1 MKKVFL
7 LLFAAMATLTG
18 LADNLASGKATLATS
33 GDASLAADG
42 NANTR
47 WESVQGVDPQLWQVD
62 LGEAKA
68 FNTISILWEGAYAK
82 SFTIEVGNTLDGNGY
97 LTNGTAVVSV
107 TDQSLD
113 GFPYMQN
120 FSFTETSAR
129 YILFRGTARGTN
141 YGYSFWEFA
150 VYNLDKGLT
159 LSSLSIAAPGT
170 QTTVGS
176 SITFSATGKDQ
187 LNGAIAPGTLTWQST
202 NPTVGTV
209 ENGVF
214 TALSAGTTTITAT
227 SGNITSNQVEVTVM
241 AGAKIDLMTNW
252 QYRIYPL
259 GSATET
265 GSLVGAFDDN
275 DNSLWELHKTTSA
288 DEAARSYETGFIADL
303 GGVYDINTISI
314 HFEGACSEA
323 FTLSFAGN
331 DGIFGDAVYTGGA
344 TGISNHTEK
353 FAGESVSG
361 ARYVKFLSTKASS
374 EWGVKIYDFSI
385 VGLKTADVELSA
397 PEITEGSVS
406 ATGEESVTFSLTAT
420 SANSAYVMYE
430 IAANGVAARY
440 FKGDPGKATTI
451 VMDGL
456 TSGTTYNFAI
466 YAINAN
472 GVRSAIK
479 ELSATTA
486 GNVFVL
492 TAAPTP
498 AERRAND
505 VVSVYSNA
513 YQPATTYNYGSWAQT
528 TVVEPTTVDNDEM
541 LKLTNFNYLG
551 FEYQTQLDLSAMQYL
566 HIDILPM
573 QEMEFGM
580 TPILV
585 AGTPTENSQ
594 LVGTLK
600 VKEWNSFDIPLS
612 GYNMDFSNLS
622 HQLKIDRGNGV
633 VYVDNIYFWK
643 EPSTVEDTE
652 APVMTKV
659 EATKVRDHKATLTV
673 SATDN
678 IEGILLYS
686 VKLGEVELAS
696 RSAKAGEEL
705 VIQLTG
711 LTGETEYVLSVTAKD
726 DKDNVSAPMGVTF
739 TTQKDFVLTAAPT
752 PQHSTEEYD
761 IYAIYSDA
769 YTSSAP
775 AGFFAD
781 WGGGS
786 PVGVQLSEADQVTK
800 IENFNYVGY
809 QFEANPDLSGFAL
822 HADVLSTEMSTVG
835 LTPITLAGEKS
846 KTFEITEGQWTSLD
860 IAATDWESPI
870 NLVNTFQLKFDG
882 GDKSTTLYVDNIY
895 FYKKKVADQ
904 IREVAV
910 KKAPAYY
917 TLQGVRVAQPKAG
930 IYVVNGKKVVVK

>member
-7 LLFAAMATLTG
+7 LLFAAMATLTSF
-18 LADNLASGKATLATS
+18 ADNLASGKATLATS
-33 GDASLAADG
+33 GNAALAADG
-42 NANTR
+42 NTNTR
-47 WESVQGVDPQLWQVD
+47 WESAQEDPQLWQVD
-62 LGEAKA
+62 LGETTA

-82 SFTIEVGNTLDGNGY
+82 SFTIEAGNTLGDDGY
-97 LTNGTAVVSV
+97 LTGGTALVSV
-107 TDQSLD
+107 ADQSLS

-120 FSFTETSAR
+120 FSFAETTAR

-141 YGYSFWEFA
+141 YGYSFWEFG
-150 VYNLDKGLT
+150 VYNLDKSLT
-159 LSSLSIAAPGT
+159 LSSLNIAAASN

-176 SITFSATGKDQ
+176 TIAISAVGKDQ
-187 LNGAIAPGTLTWQST
+187 LGGVIETGTLSWQST

-214 TALSAGTTTITAT
+214 TALAAGTTTITAT
-227 SGNITSNQVEVTVM
+227 SGQITSNQVEITVA
-241 AGAKIDLMTNW
+241 AGEKIDLMNNW

-265 GSLVGAFDDN
+265 ASLVGAFDDN
-275 DNSLWELHKTTSA
+275 DGSLWELHKTTSA

-303 GGVYDINTISI
+303 GAIYDVNTISI

-331 DGIFGDAVYTGGA
+331 DGVFGDAVYNGGA

-353 FAGESVSG
+353 FSGENVTG

-374 EWGVKIYDFSI
+374 EWGVKIYDFSV
-385 VGLKTADVELSA
+385 VGVKTADVQFA
-397 PEITEGSVS
+397 NPEITAGAVS
-406 ATGEESVTFSLTAT
+406 ETGEESVTFSLTAT
-420 SANSAYVMYE
+420 NANSAFVMYE
-430 IAANGVAARY
+430 VAANGVAARY
-440 FKGDPGKATTI
+440 FKGDSGKASTI
-451 VMDGL
+451 VVDGL
-456 TSGTTYNFAI
+456 TSGSTYNFAI
-466 YAINAN
+466 FAINAN
-472 GVRSAIK
+472 GGRSAIK

-528 TVVEPTTVDNDEM
+528 TVVEPTTVDDDEM

-678 IEGILLYS
+678 IEGTLLYS

-696 RSAKAGEEL
+696 RSAKAGEDL

-726 DKDNVSAPMGVTF
+726 DKENVSAPMGVTF

-809 QFEANPDLSGFAL
+809 QFEANPDLTGFAL
-822 HADVLSTEMSTVG
+822 HVDVLSTEMSTIG
-835 LTPITLAGEKS
+835 ITPITLAGEKS

-870 NLVNTFQLKFDG
+870 NLANTFQLKFDG

-910 KKAPAYY
+910 KKAHAYY

>member
-7 LLFAAMATLTG
+7 LLFAAMATLTSF
-18 LADNLASGKATLATS
+18 ADNLASGKATLATS
-33 GDASLAADG
+33 GNAALAADG
-42 NANTR
+42 NTNTR
-47 WESVQGVDPQLWQVD
+47 WESAQEDPQLWQVD
-62 LGEAKA
+62 LGETTA

-82 SFTIEVGNTLDGNGY
+82 SFTIEAGNTLGDDGY
-97 LTNGTAVVSV
+97 LTGGTALVSV
-107 TDQSLD
+107 ADQSLS

-120 FSFTETSAR
+120 FSFAETTAR

-141 YGYSFWEFA
+141 YGYSFWEFG
-150 VYNLDKGLT
+150 VYNLDKSLT
-159 LSSLSIAAPGT
+159 LSSLNIAAASN

-176 SITFSATGKDQ
+176 TIAISAVGKDQ
-187 LNGAIAPGTLTWQST
+187 LGGVIETGTLSWQST

-214 TALSAGTTTITAT
+214 TALAAGTTTITAT
-227 SGNITSNQVEVTVM
+227 SGQITSNQVEITVA
-241 AGAKIDLMTNW
+241 AGEKIDLMNNW

-265 GSLVGAFDDN
+265 ASLVGAFDDN
-275 DNSLWELHKTTSA
+275 DGSLWELHKTTSA

-303 GGVYDINTISI
+303 GAIYDVNTISI

-331 DGIFGDAVYTGGA
+331 DGVFGDAVYNGGA

-353 FAGESVSG
+353 FSGENVTG

-374 EWGVKIYDFSI
+374 EWGVKIYDFSV
-385 VGLKTADVELSA
+385 VGVKTADVQFA
-397 PEITEGSVS
+397 NPEITAGAVS
-406 ATGEESVTFSLTAT
+406 ETGEESVTFSLTAT
-420 SANSAYVMYE
+420 NANSAFVMYE
-430 IAANGVAARY
+430 VAANGVAARY
-440 FKGDPGKATTI
+440 FKGDSGKASTI
-451 VMDGL
+451 VVNGL
-456 TSGTTYNFAI
+456 TSGSTYNFAI
-466 YAINAN
+466 FAINAN
-472 GVRSAIK
+472 GGRSAIK

-513 YQPATTYNYGSWAQT
+513 YQPATTYTYGGWGQS
-528 TVVEPTTVDNDEM
+528 TVVEPVTVEEDEM
-541 LKLTNFNYLG
+541 LKLSNFNYLG

-573 QEMEFGM
+573 QEMNFGM

-585 AGTPTENSQ
+585 AGSPTENSQ

-600 VKEWNSFDIPLS
+600 VKEWNSFDIPLEN
-612 GYNMDFSNLS
+612 YNMDFSNLS
-622 HQLKIDRGNGV
+622 HQLKIDNGKGV

-643 EPSTVEDTE
+643 APSTVEDTE

-659 EATKVRDHKATLTV
+659 DASKVRDHKAVLTV
-673 SATDN
+673 CATDN
-678 IEGILLYS
+678 NEGTLLYS
-686 VKLGEVELAS
+686 VKNGEVELAT
-696 RSAKAGEEL
+696 RSGKAGEEVTIL
-705 VIQLTG
+705 LTG
-711 LTGETEYVLSVTAKD
+711 LTGETEYNLSVTAQD
-726 DKDNVSAPMGVTF
+726 DKENVSAPMIVSL
-739 TTQKDFVLTAAPT
+739 TTQKDFVLTAAPA
-752 PQHSTEEYD
+752 PQHSTEAYD
-761 IYAIYSDA
+761 IYSIYSDA
-769 YTSSAP
+769 YEAGAP
-775 AGFFAD
+775 AAHFAD

-786 PVGVQLSEADQVTK
+786 PVAVQVSDDDQVTK
-800 IENFNYVGY
+800 VDNFNYVGQ
-809 QFEANPDLSGFAL
+809 QFDANPDLTGFAL
-822 HADVLSTEMSTVG
+822 HVDVLSTEMSTIG
-835 LTPITLAGEKS
+835 ITPITLAGEKS